1 MSALYHATVAASL
14 ISFGVW
20 LLVHANEVEQGHNFS
35 PRSANTISRAMSSR
49 TLVRAQSCNCA
60 SVSFDFVMFRPF
72 VAASNANRVA
82 CAADLPVM
90 GGAARRAQHQTD
102 VFSTAMEVAFTM
114 DHSFAPTEWKPLA
127 SAGKHSQA
135 ELLDAPS
142 SPTLLDDFVLVR
154 ASFNGALNES
164 VRRSGKEDQAI
175 ADEIH
180 ISPGYMSR
188 FMRGV
193 GQQWAKRLVAFMHAT
208 NSRAPLQWIAHQVG
222 CEVVLRAPK
231 DAEIRRLEAELAR
244 AKGYAA

>member
-1 MSALYHATVAASL
+1 MS
-14 ISFGVW
+14 
-20 LLVHANEVEQGHNFS
+20 
-35 PRSANTISRAMSSR
+35 
-49 TLVRAQSCNCA
+49 
-60 SVSFDFVMFRPF
+60 
-72 VAASNANRVA
+72 
-82 CAADLPVM
+82 
-90 GGAARRAQHQTD
+90 
-102 VFSTAMEVAFTM
+102 M
-114 DHSFAPTEWKPLA
+114 DHSFQRVEWKPEA
-127 SAGKHSQA
+127 SAGKHSQVE
-135 ELLDAPS
+135 ELGPESA
-142 SPTLLDDFVLVR
+142 PTLLDDFVLVR
-154 ASFNGALNES
+154 ATFNGALNES

-222 CEVVLRAPK
+222 CEVVLSAPR